1 MHPSV
6 AQHANS
12 GDVPSTFQVRGFATG
27 RASACVS
34 AETKVVCAMNNNR
47 NANNLNN
54 NNLNANGN
62 VNNVNVNNLNNN

>member
-1 MHPSV
+1 MCRAPFRSEGLPQ
-6 AQHANS
+6 A
-12 GDVPSTFQVRGFATG
+12 G
-27 RASACVS
+27 RRPVS